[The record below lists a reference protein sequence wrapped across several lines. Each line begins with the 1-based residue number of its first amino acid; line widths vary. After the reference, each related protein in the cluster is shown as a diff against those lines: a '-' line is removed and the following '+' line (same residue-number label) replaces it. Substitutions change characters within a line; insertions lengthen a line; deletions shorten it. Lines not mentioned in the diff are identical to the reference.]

1 MIKLTGQRSSIR
13 ITAAVS
19 ITILL
24 TACGGVQTPVIPT
37 MTPDLSQTPT
47 PTPAAANAPMRS
59 TPQFETSS
67 LKVDDHGFADPAFRT
82 LWERF
87 DGDVASGKVSRSW
100 YWGQPVPFGAVMEQY
115 AESPGGQRL
124 VQYFEKGRMEIN
136 DPSADPAQDWFVTS
150 GLLTVELVSGQLQ
163 TGENSFESRGP
174 AQIPVVGDLDRSL
187 KETPLY
193 ADFTS
198 TRLAAAVDETGQKV
212 TRKLTRGENEESI
225 APPANVQLASY
236 DQTLG
241 HNIPDV
247 FVDYFDHDLSA
258 MGLNWLYVMGH
269 PISEPYWVN
278 ASFGGQT
285 HLVLVQL
292 FERRALSFDPSN
304 VAGQRVEFT
313 NIGLHYYRWRY
324 HDQTGSAP

>member
-1 MIKLTGQRSSIR
+1 MTRANRRSRAIQ
-13 ITAAVS
+13 IACVAALMLV
-19 ITILL
+19 LG
-24 TACGGVQTPVIPT
+24 ACAGVQTPVVPT
-37 MTPDLSQTPT
+37 MTPDLRQT
-47 PTPAAANAPMRS
+47 PTPAAARATTQPAA
-59 TPQFETSS
+59 QIETSS
-67 LKVDDHGFADPAFRT
+67 LKVDEQGFADPAFRS

-100 YWGQPVPFGAVMEQY
+100 YWGQPVPFGAVMEPY

-136 DPSADPAQDWFVTS
+136 DPSADPSQDWFVTS
-150 GLLTVELVSGQLQ
+150 GLLTVELVSGRVQ
-163 TGENSFESRGP
+163 TGENSFQTRSP
-174 AQIPVVGDLDRSL
+174 AQIPVAGDLDSPL
-187 KETPLY
+187 AETPLY

-198 TRLAAAVDETGQKV
+198 TLQASVADRTGQPV
-212 TRKLTRGENEESI
+212 TQKLTHGGTQEAIS
-225 APPANVQLASY
+225 PPANVQMASY
-236 DQTLG
+236 DGTLG
-241 HNIPDV
+241 HNIPNV

-258 MGLNWLYVMGH
+258 MGLNWLFVMGH

-278 ASFGGQT
+278 ASFSGTT

-304 VAGQRVEFT
+304 VTTQKVEFT

-324 HDQTGSAP
+324 HDQASSAP